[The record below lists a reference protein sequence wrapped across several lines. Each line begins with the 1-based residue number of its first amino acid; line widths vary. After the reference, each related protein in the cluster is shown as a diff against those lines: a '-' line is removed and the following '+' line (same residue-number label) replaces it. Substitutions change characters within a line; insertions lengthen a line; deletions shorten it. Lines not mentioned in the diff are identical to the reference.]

1 VAKLDTVVIHVNPC
15 DHGGVDSHKMVR
27 HHEAEAGAT
36 GS

>member
-1 VAKLDTVVIHVNPC
+1 VNPC